1 MSQENIQED
10 TPQSNE
16 QTFQSLEEAVFGSED
31 VVNEGSSNI
40 NDAFT
45 SGDEGNTQAAPET
58 GQPAE
63 VQQES
68 TQPEEVSNDVKRYQ
82 YWQSQADKLKSE
94 NANLRQSLNEAL
106 PRTPQDLQQPEQYVE
121 EGVDEF
127 PAPPDRPERPRNF
140 NREEAYAD
148 SNSESARYLD
158 EVEEWRDNINEY
170 NTLKTQYQSALMEE
184 KFQSMENDRIAAAQ
198 RQQAAQQRNAQANQI
213 KEHVM
218 GHYGMNESETADFMQ
233 TMSNPN
239 SLNIDNLVQ
248 LYRIQ
253 KGGAQQQPAQPE
265 PSTNFQQVQ
274 KAQQIPSPMGVMP
287 SGQSNTDGRSMEDKI
302 MDTMIGNF
310 NSKNPWT

>member
-16 QTFQSLEEAVFGSED
+16 QTFQSLEEAVFGSDD

-45 SGDEGNTQAAPET
+45 TGNEGNTQAAPET
-58 GQPAE
+58 GQPVE
-63 VQQES
+63 VQQEA
-68 TQPEEVSNDVKRYQ
+68 TQTQEASNDEKRYQ

-94 NANLRQSLNEAL
+94 NSSLKQSLNEAL
-106 PRTPQDLQQPEQYVE
+106 PRTPQDLQQPEQYVDQSSE
-121 EGVDEF
+121 EV
-127 PAPPDRPERPRNF
+127 PAPPDKPERPRTF

-184 KFQSMENDRIAAAQ
+184 KFQGMENDRIAAAQ
-198 RQQAAQQRNAQANQI
+198 RQQAAQQKSAQANQI

-218 GHYGMNESETADFMQ
+218 GHYGMNETETADFMQ

-253 KGGAQQQPAQPE
+253 KGGAPQQPTTPA
-265 PSTNFQQVQ
+265 PSTAFQQVQ

-287 SGQSNTDGRSMEDKI
+287 SGQSNADTQSFEDKI
-302 MDTMIGNF
+302 MDNLIGNF
-310 NSKNPWT
+310 NSKNPWK